1 MAFIIPYTTKTL
13 KSYSLDQKAKER
25 EDLSQARQQ
34 KNSKIEILV
43 QDTFDPSSSSSEEEE
58 EDNQISSKEI
68 MRKRKKQRV
77 K

>member
-13 KSYSLDQKAKER
+13 KSYTLDQKAKER
-25 EDLSQARQQ
+25 EDLSQARQHG
-34 KNSKIEILV
+34 NSKIDILV
-43 QDTFDPSSSSSEEEE
+43 QDTFDPSSSSEE
-58 EDNQISSKEI
+58 EDDDQISSNEM